1 MRRDPESEL
10 KHCCGHC
17 TTRQSMETRAR
28 LVWIAFSLI
37 LVAGTHAHP
46 LPGESGRHWKVVST
60 EDLQALR
67 ESKADFL
74 LVNVL
79 PKIIHDQMHIP
90 GSANIP
96 LGAVY
101 ESPDLPQDK
110 NTLVV
115 FYCMGKLCRYSPQAA
130 DIAHQMGYSNLLVY
144 RDGILG
150 WRRAGLP
157 MESPVT
163 YPKVDVPLI
172 SAPELILAR
181 DAWILDVRPADY
193 FARGHIKGSTN
204 IDLEVLH
211 EKVHLLPKD
220 RPIVLV
226 DHKARLLLTTGRF
239 LASRG
244 FRQVFRL
251 DGGFHGWVK
260 SDLPV
265 EKTPASAAFLPSHA
279 TTAARQ

>member
-1 MRRDPESEL
+1 
-10 KHCCGHC
+10 
-17 TTRQSMETRAR
+17 METRVR
-28 LVWIAFSLI
+28 FMYVAFSMI
-37 LVAGTHAHP
+37 LATGVLAHP
-46 LPGESGRHWKVVST
+46 LTGESGKHWKVIST
-60 EDLQALR
+60 EELQALR
-67 ESKADFL
+67 ESKAEFL

-96 LGAVY
+96 LGAVHG
-101 ESPDLPQDK
+101 SPDLPQDK
-110 NTLVV
+110 NMPVV

-130 DIAHQMGYSNLLVY
+130 DIAHEMGYRNLLVY

-157 MESPVT
+157 IQSVAT
-163 YPKVDVPLI
+163 YPKVDVPVI
-172 SAPELILAR
+172 SAPELILDR
-181 DAWILDVRPADY
+181 EAWILDVRPADY
-193 FARGHIKGSTN
+193 FARGHIPGSTN

-211 EKVHLLPKD
+211 ENVNLLPQD
-220 RPIVLV
+220 RRIVLV

-244 FRQVFRL
+244 IKDVLRL
-251 DGGFHGWVK
+251 DGGFNGWVK

-265 EKTPASAAFLPSHA
+265 EKGAASTDTSASN
-279 TTAARQ
+279 TAAVAKSPP